1 MRRATREEDQ
11 DNSGYDSFLDIIA
24 NLVGILIILVVVVG
38 AQVSSQ
44 WIQVTG
50 PMPEEVAS
58 EIAELETALRDEH
71 QKANRIEIDNAQL
84 GLLARQEEAMSTL
97 AEAERDRLQHMVV
110 LAEREVESRI
120 AELDNDSQK
129 AVMLQSQLASFS
141 QEADE
146 IESELK
152 LLQSQDEP
160 PNQLEHHAT
169 PIAQTV
175 FNDEVHFRLKS
186 GHLAYVPMDELVNEM
201 TSQLRFNA
209 EKLRSA
215 SETIEVVG
223 PIDQFRMQYILR
235 LKEQLFQTELGVI
248 RKETPEFVGFVLL
261 PAREILGESV
271 SNAISDSRSDFQ
283 SRLEGLSPERT
294 TVTVW
299 VYPDSYDEYLN
310 LESWLH
316 DQNFLVASWPLPANQ
331 PIAGG
336 PNGYRSVA
344 Q

>member
-1 MRRATREEDQ
+1 MRRSTHDEGQ

-44 WIQVTG
+44 WVQLTG
-50 PMPEEVAS
+50 PEANEVVEQISA
-58 EIAELETALRDEH
+58 LETALQEEH
-71 QKANRIEIDNAQL
+71 RKANRVEIDNAQL
-84 GLLARQEEAMSTL
+84 GIRARQEEAMSTL
-97 AEAERDRLQHMVV
+97 AEAERDRLQQMVII
-110 LAEREVESRI
+110 AEREVESKI
-120 AELDNDSQK
+120 SELDDDNQSK
-129 AVMLQSQLASFS
+129 VRLQSQLASFAE
-141 QEADE
+141 EAE
-146 IESELK
+146 KIESEIRFLRT
-152 LLQSQDEP
+152 QEAPS
-160 PNQLEHHAT
+160 NQLEHHAT

-175 FNDEVHFRLKS
+175 FNDEIHFRLK
-186 GHLAYVPMDELVNEM
+186 GGYLAYVPMDELVNEM

-215 SETIEVVG
+215 SETIEIAG

-248 RKETPEFVGFVLL
+248 RREAPEFVGFVLL
-261 PAREILGESV
+261 PSREILGEPIQQCISNSQSV
-271 SNAISDSRSDFQ
+271 FQ
-283 SRLEGLSPERT
+283 RRLEGLSPERT

-316 DQNFLVASWPLPANQ
+316 DQKFLVASWPLPANQ

>member
-1 MRRATREEDQ
+1 MKRSTRDEGQ

-44 WIQVTG
+44 WVQLTG
-50 PMPEEVAS
+50 PEADEVVA
-58 EIAELETALRDEH
+58 EIAELETTLRE
-71 QKANRIEIDNAQL
+71 QRRKSNQVEIDNAQL
-84 GLLARQEEAMSTL
+84 GNRARQEEAMSTL
-97 AEAERDRLQHMVV
+97 AEAERDRLQQMVI
-110 LAEREVESRI
+110 LAEREVGAKI
-120 AELDNDSQK
+120 AELDDDNQTTVK
-129 AVMLQSQLASFS
+129 LQSQLASFAM
-141 QEADE
+141 EAE
-146 IESELK
+146 KIESEIGF
-152 LLQSQDEP
+152 LQAQEQP

-175 FNDEVHFRLKS
+175 FNDEIHFRLKG
-186 GHLAYVPMDELVNEM
+186 GHLAYVPMDELVDEM

-235 LKEQLFQTELGVI
+235 TKEQLIQTELGVI
-248 RKETPEFVGFVLL
+248 RRETPEFVGFILL
-261 PAREILGESV
+261 PSREILGEPIQQC
-271 SNAISDSRSDFQ
+271 ISDSQSVFQ
-283 SRLEGLSPERT
+283 RRLEGLSPERT

-299 VYPDSYDEYLN
+299 VYPDSYEEYLD